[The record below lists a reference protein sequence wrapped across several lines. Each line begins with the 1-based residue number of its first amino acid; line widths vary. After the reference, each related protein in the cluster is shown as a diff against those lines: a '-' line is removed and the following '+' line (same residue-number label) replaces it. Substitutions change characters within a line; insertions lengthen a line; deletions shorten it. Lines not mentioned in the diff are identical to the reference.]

1 MGVYRKLHAV
11 TDERTRSHAY
21 GDVSDATKPRVVAFW
36 EGGAVTREIAPGE
49 RVVIGR
55 GDEANLQVLDKSVSR
70 LHAAVTLGDAGAT
83 AVVEDLKSS
92 NGVRVNGELIRG
104 RRELAQGD
112 VIEIGAVVVVVHTMS
127 PAAPLAHE
135 SPMEV
140 TRKLAR
146 LVAKSRLSVLIIGET
161 GSGKE
166 VLAESIHAQSPRAS
180 GPFVR
185 INCAAFTDTLLESEL
200 FGHERGAFTG
210 AHTAKVGLIESAHGG
225 SLFLDEIG
233 EMPQPTQ
240 VKLLRVLENREVRPV
255 GALKSTPVDVR
266 FIAAT
271 HRDLDALVAQGAFRA
286 DLHFRLNGVTIKV
299 PPLRARR
306 DEITDLAKVFLGSV
320 PWTRVT
326 PAARTAIGG
335 YAWPGNIRELRN
347 VIERAVLLSDG
358 GPIDVVHLQLREGS
372 SEGQDPG
379 GALPAA
385 LEQLERDRIVAALA
399 QTHGNQ
405 TEAAKLLGIA
415 RRTLVN
421 RLTAYDLRRP
431 RSK

>member
-1 MGVYRKLHAV
+1 MGVYRKITDV
-11 TDERTRSHAY
+11 SDERTRSHAY
-21 GDVSDATKPRVVAFW
+21 GDVTDATRPRVVAFW

-49 RVVIGR
+49 RIVIGR
-55 GDEANLQVLDKSVSR
+55 GDEADLQVLDKSVSR
-70 LHAAVTLGDAGAT
+70 QHAAVTLGRGGA

-92 NGVRVNGELIRG
+92 NGVRVNGALVRG
-104 RRELAQGD
+104 KHELAPGD
-112 VIEIGAVVVVVHTMS
+112 VIEVGAVVLVVHTMA
-127 PAAPLAHE
+127 AAPVAPHE

-140 TRKLAR
+140 TRKLAH
-146 LVAKSRLSVLIIGET
+146 LVAKSRLSVLVIGET

-166 VLAESIHAQSPRAS
+166 VLAHSIHSQSPRAS
-180 GPFVR
+180 GPFVK

-210 AHTAKVGLIESAHGG
+210 AHVAKIGLIESAHGG

-233 EMPQPTQ
+233 EMPPPTQ
-240 VKLLRVLENREVRPV
+240 VKLLRVLEDREVRRV

-299 PPLRARR
+299 PPLRNRR
-306 DEITDLAKVFLGSV
+306 DEIAELAKTFLGNV

-326 PAARTAIGG
+326 PAAQAAIGAH
-335 YAWPGNIRELRN
+335 AWPGNIRELRN

-358 GPIDVVHLQLREGS
+358 GPIDVVHLQLQQTA
-372 SEGQDPG
+372 GQDPG

-421 RLTAYDLRRP
+421 RLTTYDLRR

>member
-1 MGVYRKLHAV
+1 MRVYRKLTAV
-11 TDERTRSHAY
+11 SDERTRSHAY
-21 GDVSDATKPRVVAFW
+21 GDVSDATKPRVVAFS
-36 EGGAVTREIAPGE
+36 EGGAVTRELAPGE

-55 GDEANLQVLDKSVSR
+55 GDEAGLQVLDKSVSR
-70 LHAAVTLGDAGAT
+70 LHAAVTLGRGGAPAT
-83 AVVEDLKSS
+83 VEDLKSS
-92 NGVRVNGELIRG
+92 NGVRVNGRLIRG
-104 RRELAQGD
+104 RHELSPGD
-112 VIEIGAVVVVVHTMS
+112 VIEIGAVVVVVHTMTHA
-127 PAAPLAHE
+127 PAEEHD

-146 LVAKSRLSVLIIGET
+146 LVAKSRLSVLIMGET

-166 VLAESIHAQSPRAS
+166 VLAQSIHSQSPRAS
-180 GPFVR
+180 GPFVK

-210 AHTAKVGLIESAHGG
+210 AHVAKVGLIESAHGG

-233 EMPQPTQ
+233 EIPQPTQ
-240 VKLLRVLENREVRPV
+240 VKLLRVLEDREVRPV
-255 GALKSTPVDVR
+255 GALKSAPVDVR

-306 DEITDLAKVFLGSV
+306 DEIVDLAKIFLGNV

-326 PAARTAIGG
+326 PAARAAIGSH
-335 YAWPGNIRELRN
+335 AWPGNIRELRN

-358 GPIDVVHLQLREGS
+358 GPIDVVHLQLRDAAEP
-372 SEGQDPG
+372 GQDPG

-421 RLTAYDLRRP
+421 RLTTYDLRR